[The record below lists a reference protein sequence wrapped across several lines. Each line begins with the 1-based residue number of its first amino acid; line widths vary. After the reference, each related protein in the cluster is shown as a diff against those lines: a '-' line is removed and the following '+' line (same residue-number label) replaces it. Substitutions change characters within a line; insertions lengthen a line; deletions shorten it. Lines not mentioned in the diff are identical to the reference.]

1 VQVRSL
7 DSRAAA
13 RHGDS
18 RLQSAGWRTEKRR
31 MAVPTRQRRGLP
43 PLLCVAGLLA
53 TLASC
58 SPARRI
64 EFILCPDDV
73 HAAMSAT
80 ADLGKRRELL
90 FPLDYEVAIVERRDG
105 AITPARVLR
114 AGHAGSPARPT
125 SITLADPTHVSDN
138 FLLET
143 AGAEVGIAIRREG
156 EPEYRIRWLT
166 PADLEAARKT
176 ALVHVPPLASLPS
189 LPR

>member
-1 VQVRSL
+1 MDSCATARSS
-7 DSRAAA
+7 DP
-13 RHGDS
+13 
-18 RLQSAGWRTEKRR
+18 RLQSTGRRTEKQR
-31 MAVPTRQRRGLP
+31 MAVPTRQRREFHPLP
-43 PLLCVAGLLA
+43 CVAGLLA

-73 HAAMSAT
+73 HTAMSAT

-90 FPLDYEVAIVERRDG
+90 FPLDYEVAIVERRNG

-114 AGHAGSPARPT
+114 SGHAGSPARPT
-125 SITLADPTHVSDN
+125 SITLADPAHVSDN

-156 EPEYRIRWLT
+156 EPEFRIQWLT

-176 ALVHVPPLASLPS
+176 ALVHVPPLASLPN